1 MPDDATYMRDDDYLH
16 AGCCPLTCGML
27 ITYMRDVAILHGG
40 IALAE
45 WLGFAV
51 FNRDL
56 SPKPRRVV
64 TNHYFTAE
72 RG

>member
-1 MPDDATYMRDDDYLH
+1 MLITYMPDDATYM
-16 AGCCPLTCGML
+16 P
-27 ITYMRDVAILHGG
+27 DVAILHGG

-64 TNHYFTAE
+64 TNHYFTEE